1 MAEGMKVADPLCAQE
16 RPLPMS
22 LFDNIPNNHNL
33 DGSTDVVYNRRE
45 INREGGIMITE
56 RTGQ

>member
-1 MAEGMKVADPLCAQE
+1 
-16 RPLPMS
+16 MS

-33 DGSTDVVYNRRE
+33 DGSADVVYNRRE